1 MLEEPPAGGTRVPKP
16 SQTDFTTSAA
26 CFVPPLGLSQYF
38 SSGRQ
43 DDTSAMAV
51 PDSQADYLRPRWCV
65 LSALQGESWEREG
78 KSGDQVRIR
87 APGVA
92 WLP

>member
-16 SQTDFTTSAA
+16 SQTAA

-38 SSGRQ
+38 SSGHQ
-43 DDTSAMAV
+43 DDTSAMAMAV
-51 PDSQADYLRPRWCV
+51 PDSQADYLRPRWCE

-87 APGVA
+87 APEVA